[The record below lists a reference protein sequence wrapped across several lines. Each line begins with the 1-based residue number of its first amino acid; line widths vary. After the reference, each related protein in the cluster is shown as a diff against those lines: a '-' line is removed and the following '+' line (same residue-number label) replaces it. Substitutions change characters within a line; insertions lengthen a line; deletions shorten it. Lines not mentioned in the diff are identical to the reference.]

1 MGASPDGPS
10 DDVGGLD
17 ASLGDAD
24 GDAAEFLDPPADE
37 VWCL

>member
-1 MGASPDGPS
+1 MGASPDGLG

-17 ASLGDAD
+17 ASLDETD
-24 GDAAEFLDPPADE
+24 SDAAEFLDRPADE